1 MRTVPLLCATMLLAG
16 ASNAVAEELSDSA
29 IRREIIGKTVYL
41 AAPLGGEFP
50 LNYRPSGV
58 VDGNGTALGLGK
70 YIKPEDRG
78 RWWIQSNRLCQQF
91 TVWYNGNKMCFELTK
106 VGADKVKWVRDDG
119 ESGVARIG
127 R

>member
-1 MRTVPLLCATMLLAG
+1 MHPHRAQRDGRCRIG
-16 ASNAVAEELSDSA
+16 
-29 IRREIIGKTVYL
+29 REIIGKTVYL

-106 VGADKVKWVRDDG
+106 VGTDKVKWVRDDG

-127 R
+127 Q